1 MNKDSIIPVILCGG
15 SGTRLWPI
23 SRQSFPKQYLP
34 LSSNNEKSLLQNT
47 YERVKDIKGI
57 CNPILVCNEEHRF
70 IAAEQMRE
78 INTKPISILL
88 EPFGKNTA
96 PAIALS
102 ALIALEKAHDPI
114 LIVLSSDHEVKDKEK
129 FIETVKDG
137 INFAKKDK
145 LITFGVIPTHPETGF
160 GYIKADKH
168 LIEGNSNAYEIAE
181 FTEKPNIKK
190 AERFILDGRYTWNS
204 GMFIFRAKEII
215 KEIEKLSPEIL
226 EFCRKS
232 LNNSEY
238 DLDFRRLNKESF
250 SKCPDVS
257 IDVAVMEKTNRGLV
271 IPLDAGWSDIGSW
284 QAVWETSNKDQSE
297 NVIKGKVIL
306 NDSKKCLI
314 RSEHRLVVGLG
325 LNNLVVVE
333 TNDALL
339 IAEMSKTQKVKD
351 IVQTLK
357 EKKLPESYQHRT
369 IYRPWGFYNSVVEE
383 PRWQVKQI
391 FVKPGEQLSLQM
403 HHHRSEHWIVVKGTA
418 KVEIN
423 HNESI
428 LAENQSIYIPLGTK
442 HRLTNPGK
450 IPLIIIEVQSGSY
463 VGEDDII
470 RFEDN
475 YGRTDEI

>member
-1 MNKDSIIPVILCGG
+1 MNQDSIIPVILCGG

-34 LSSNNEKSLLQNT
+34 LSSSNDKTLLQNT

-102 ALIALEKAHDPI
+102 ALIALEKADDPI
-114 LIVLSSDHEVKDKEK
+114 IIVLSSDHEVKDKEK
-129 FIETVKDG
+129 FIENVKDG

-145 LITFGVIPTHPETGF
+145 LITFGVVPTHAETGF

-168 LIEGNSNAYEIAE
+168 LIEGNSRAYEIAE
-181 FTEKPNIKK
+181 FTEKPNIEK
-190 AERFILDGRYTWNS
+190 AKEFISDHRYTWNS

-215 KEIEKLSPEIL
+215 KEIDKFSPEIL

-232 LNNSEY
+232 LNQSEY
-238 DLDFRRLNKESF
+238 DLDFRRLNKETF

-284 QAVWETSNKDQSE
+284 QAVWETSNKNQSE

-314 RSEHRLVVGLG
+314 RSEHRLIVGIG
-325 LNNLVVVE
+325 LTNLVVVE

-339 IAEMSKTQKVKD
+339 ISEISKTQKVKE

-357 EKKLPESYQHRT
+357 KKKLTEGYQHRK
-369 IYRPWGFYNSVVEE
+369 IYRPWGFYTSVVEDS
-383 PRWQVKQI
+383 RWQVKQI

-418 KVEIN
+418 KVQVN
-423 HNESI
+423 NTQSI
-428 LAENQSIYIPLGTK
+428 LTENESIYIPLGSK
-442 HRLTNPGK
+442 HRLINPGK
-450 IPLIIIEVQSGSY
+450 IPLILIEVQSGAY

-475 YGRTDEI
+475 YGRTNKI

>member
-1 MNKDSIIPVILCGG
+1 MHKDLIIPVILCGG

-34 LSSNNEKSLLQNT
+34 LSTNNEKTLLQNT
-47 YERVKDIKGI
+47 FERVKDIKGI

-102 ALIALEKAHDPI
+102 ALIALEKEENPL

-129 FIETVKDG
+129 FIKTVKDG

-145 LITFGVIPTHPETGF
+145 LITFGVVPTHAETGF
-160 GYIKADKH
+160 GYIKADKV
-168 LIEGNSNAYEIAE
+168 LSEGDSIAYEIAE

-190 AERFILDGRYTWNS
+190 AEEFILDDRYTWNS

-215 KEIEKLSPEIL
+215 NEINKFFPEIL
-226 EFCRKS
+226 DFCRKS
-232 LNNSEY
+232 LSQSEY
-238 DLDFRRLNKESF
+238 DLDFRRLNKETF

-257 IDVAVMEKTNRGLV
+257 IDVAVMEKTNKGLV

-306 NDSKKCLI
+306 NDSKKCLV
-314 RSEHRLVVGLG
+314 RSEHRLVVGIG
-325 LNNLVVVE
+325 LTNLVVVE

-339 IAEMSKTQKVKD
+339 ISEISKTQKVKD

-357 EKKLPESYQHRT
+357 EKKLTEGYQHRK
-369 IYRPWGFYNSVVEE
+369 IYRPWGFYTSVVEE
-383 PRWQVKQI
+383 SRWQVKQI

-418 KVEIN
+418 KVEVN
-423 HNESI
+423 NTKSI
-428 LAENQSIYIPLGTK
+428 LTENQSIYIPLGSK
-442 HRLTNPGK
+442 HRLINPGK
-450 IPLIIIEVQSGSY
+450 IPLILIEVQSGAY

-475 YGRTDEI
+475 YGRINKI